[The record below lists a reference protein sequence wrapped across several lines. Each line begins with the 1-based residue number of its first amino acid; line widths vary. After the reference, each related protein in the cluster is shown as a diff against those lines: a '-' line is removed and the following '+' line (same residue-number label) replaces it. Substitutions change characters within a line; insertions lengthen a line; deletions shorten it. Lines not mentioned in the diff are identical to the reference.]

1 MLAAVSGAGDS
12 GGGLD
17 RAAEDTLGRL
27 LARVFA
33 ARAVTAVVDV
43 GAHDGGYGRFLRESV
58 GWTGRIVSFEPQAAA
73 FERLAAA
80 AASDPA
86 WEAHRLGLGAR
97 AGRETLSL
105 HAGSTLASLH
115 PMNAAGDEILE
126 GSPPRGSEEVQVSTL
141 RREWRR
147 LGLVDETVFLKTDT
161 QGFDLEVLRGAGP
174 RLREVVG
181 LQAEVAVLPLYEGA
195 PAWRDVIAW
204 IERRGF
210 AVSGLYIVNRAADL
224 RAVEFDFVA
233 VRAG

>member
-1 MLAAVSGAGDS
+1 MLAAVSDGGW
-12 GGGLD
+12 GGGLG
-17 RAAEDTLGRL
+17 RAEQDTLARL

-33 ARAVTAVVDV
+33 ARGVTAIVDV
-43 GAHDGGYGRFLRESV
+43 GAHEGGYGRFLRETV
-58 GWTGRIVSFEPQAAA
+58 GWSGRIVSFEPQAAA

-97 AGRETLSL
+97 AGRATLSL

-141 RREWRR
+141 RRVWRR
-147 LGLVDETVFLKTDT
+147 LGLADETVFLKTDT

-181 LQAEVAVLPLYEGA
+181 LQSEVAVLPLYEGA

-204 IERRGF
+204 VERRGF
-210 AVSGLYIVNRAADL
+210 AVSGLYLVNRAADL